1 MSLKAGDAA
10 GGSELLLVLHGLLRL
25 LLCLACWK
33 SEVLAQECL
42 LPGPVAESC

>member
-10 GGSELLLVLHGLLRL
+10 GGSEPLLVLLAQAS
-25 LLCLACWK
+25 LACWK